1 LASPD
6 CWQAEQQQQ
15 QQQEQ
20 QEQQEQQQ
28 MSLGITATPLSVSG
42 QERGNAAAD
51 ALVARI
57 GTITCTAALFV
68 KAAVGVANSSTVA
81 VEPQQQDTHQRLVGN
96 NKTRINALSATASA
110 WHH

>member
-1 LASPD
+1 
-6 CWQAEQQQQ
+6 
-15 QQQEQ
+15 
-20 QEQQEQQQ
+20 